1 MDHQPHL
8 LVKTQFLFKLAVCTN
23 LHEPSVTIDDI
34 KLQIMWLSLGFVP
47 TASGDFMWYVTN
59 NVTVLPDSYGKVITN
74 TLLH

>member
-1 MDHQPHL
+1 M
-8 LVKTQFLFKLAVCTN
+8 V
-23 LHEPSVTIDDI
+23 DDI

-59 NVTVLPDSYGKVITN
+59 NVTVLLDSYGKVITN